1 MVLLVVAPVC
11 LDRVPPWNAR
21 SSLSMRGGFGPGSD
35 GLGLGLA
42 LLLSSW

>member
-1 MVLLVVAPVC
+1 MVLLVVALVC

-21 SSLSMRGGFGPGSD
+21 SSLSMRGGFEPGSD
-35 GLGLGLA
+35 GRGLGLA